1 MFRSEFR
8 DTLKQCCGAEI
19 STGSTCCPIS
29 APAPLV
35 ALLVPAPLVA
45 LLVPAPLIALFRLRL
60 HAALCCNLKNL
71 EKYWF
76 DISNKNWTTK

>member
-1 MFRSEFR
+1 MFSSDCRTHSSSV
-8 DTLKQCCGAEI
+8 AE
-19 STGSTCCPIS
+19 PKLV
-29 APAPLV
+29 PAPLV

-45 LLVPAPLIALFRLRL
+45 LLVPAPLVALFRLRL